1 MTRLNRPL
9 TYAEI
14 GIRLGL
20 STGRVQQ
27 IEQEALKKL
36 RRAFAKLGVTA
47 DEIHATHQ
55 PGETFKFHDPAGRR

>member
-1 MTRLNRPL
+1 MTRQNRPM

-36 RRAFAKLGVTA
+36 RRAFAKQGIGP
-47 DEIHATHQ
+47 DEVREMLHAAMT
-55 PGETFKFHDPAGRR
+55 R